1 MSSLPAQSD
10 NLDPSS
16 QGDAPRARRADEADE
31 EADGTAARRGPRKN
45 RVKIN
50 RDRDEIPAVRDETG
64 EKVKEMFEHFL
75 EE

>member
-1 MSSLPAQSD
+1 MSSVAQSD
-10 NLDPSS
+10 RDDSS
-16 QGDAPRARRADEADE
+16 QAPNQLRNRAEAEE
-31 EADGTAARRGPRKN
+31 EAEGGARPGPRKN
-45 RVKIN
+45 RVKIA